1 MFKFNKKNA
10 NYESFNKEIYTPRP
24 LPRFAE
30 KGHPDLSGFITPEY
44 SLLDPVYLKKK
55 YTECEDYLGPL
66 VKTSDPFTLGSNLDA
81 FVDSE
86 IAFERNL
93 FHKECVY
100 HKISAANINKA
111 RTIRKTVLNDRIN
124 TLKQEITQTREQ
136 LSELGSPKGK
146 HVLRIGRFMLQLG
159 LPVTI
164 AALAADFYVNTYFV
178 KSMLFSKPDLL
189 NILVICLCMLS
200 DISLYAVSTMLSKA
214 SSSSPDEK
222 RIQKIL
228 VYIFIVFFMIS
239 VVGAITIR
247 MGSMGLSFG
256 SYDENGLWIPKTS
269 FNMSEYSLTIL
280 SSLATALTGAVSF
293 FASYDPGYWKEKMVN
308 ELTEKLKAKETV
320 YLELKSE
327 LLALTEATDPLETD
341 LERRKAAEEN
351 LKALSI
357 GLKAHVRK
365 LMAIQQEDA
374 SFTAAMGQSTNE
386 LIEKSRV
393 NNSPSNLISFSSSA
407 KKKGI

>member
-30 KGHPDLSGFITPEY
+30 KGHTDLSGFITPEY
-44 SLLDPVYLKKK
+44 SLLDSVYLKKK
-55 YTECEDYLGPL
+55 YAECEEYLGPL

-86 IAFERNL
+86 IAFEKNQ
-93 FHKECVY
+93 FNKECVY
-100 HKISAANINKA
+100 NEISAANISKA
-111 RTIRKTVLNDRIN
+111 RNVRKAALSSR
-124 TLKQEITQTREQ
+124 LEKLSGEIAHTE
-136 LSELGSPKGK
+136 SELNNLGHPKGK
-146 HVLRIGRFMLQLG
+146 HVLRIGHFMMQLG

-164 AALAADFYVNTYFV
+164 IALIADFYVNTYFV

-200 DISLYAVSTMLSKA
+200 DISLYVVSTTLSKHFDN
-214 SSSSPDEK
+214 PEEK
-222 RIQKIL
+222 RVQKIL
-228 VYIFIVFFMIS
+228 LCIFISFFILS
-239 VVGAITIR
+239 ILGSIGIR
-247 MGSMGLSFG
+247 IGTMNLTYG
-256 SYDENGLWIPKTS
+256 SYDADGNWIGKTA
-269 FNMSEYSLTIL
+269 FNISEWSLTIL
-280 SSLATALTGAVSF
+280 SSFCTALTGAVSF
-293 FASYDPGYWKEKMVN
+293 WVGFDPGYWKEKMVN

-320 YLELKSE
+320 YLELRSE

-357 GLKAHVRK
+357 GLKAHLRK

-393 NNSPSNLISFSSSA
+393 NNSPSNLISFSSA